1 MRSTQVS
8 FGPLC
13 PLKLYSI
20 NLVLSSPLWSYSVHS
35 IRIGPIRST
44 LVLFCPLRSYSVHFD
59 PIRFIL
65 SILVHLSP
73 IQSILSTSAFSF
85 HIGPIQSIMS
95 TLVLICSFILIQSTL
110 VLFDVLFGPLQ
121 SYSVHFVPFGPI
133 RYILIHFDP
142 LFVHLHNEK
151 IYVWVESTYS
161 KSKFIN
167 CNIGKYIF
175 VSII

>member
-73 IQSILSTSAFSF
+73 IQSI
-85 HIGPIQSIMS
+85 MS

-110 VLFDVLFGPLQ
+110 VSFDVLFGPLQ
-121 SYSVHFVPFGPI
+121 SYLVHFVPFGPI

-142 LFVHLHNEK
+142 LFMHLHNEK